1 MRTKIL
7 ALVMA
12 CVMALGCGVTAFAAE
27 PTTAD
32 AKQVD
37 INTAEAEIVEVPVT
51 VISVNSDSDEGVS
64 PANVGDS
71 TGEFAPG
78 NRGTITNCG
87 MNPTFKFWCE
97 GGSASTQVKFNVVTA
112 GGTSYGPYGPVKGD
126 GSNYATKEFYVLQGN
141 GTWTFT
147 VEVTGS
153 TDGLKCY
160 VQQIG

>member
-7 ALVMA
+7 ALAMA
-12 CVMALGCGVTAFAAE
+12 CVMMLGCGVTAFAAE
-27 PTTAD
+27 PSTAD
-32 AKQVD
+32 AEQVD

-51 VISVNSDSDEGVS
+51 VIPVNSDEDAGVA

-71 TGEFAPG
+71 TGAFAPG
-78 NRGTITNCG
+78 TRGTITNCG
-87 MNPTFKFWCE
+87 LNPTFKFWCE
-97 GGSASTQVKFNVVTA
+97 GGSANTQVKFNVVTS
-112 GGTSYGPYGPVKGD
+112 GGVSWGPFGPVKGN
-126 GSNYATKEFYVLQGN
+126 GSNYATKSFIVLQGN

-153 TDGLKCY
+153 TDGLRCY

>member
-27 PTTAD
+27 PNTAD
-32 AKQVD
+32 AGQVD
-37 INTAEAEIVEVPVT
+37 INTAEAEIVEVPIT
-51 VISVNSDSDEGVS
+51 VIPVDSSENAGVS
-64 PANVGDS
+64 PANVGDW
-71 TGEFAPG
+71 TGGFDPG
-78 NRGTITNCG
+78 NRGVIDNCG

-97 GGSASTQVKFNVVTA
+97 GGSASTQVKFDVVTA
-112 GGTSYGPYGPVKGD
+112 GGVTYGPYGPVKGD

-147 VEVTGS
+147 VRVTGS
-153 TDGLKCY
+153 TAGLKCY

>member
-12 CVMALGCGVTAFAAE
+12 CVMAIGCSVTAFAAE
-27 PTTAD
+27 PTTVD
-32 AKQVD
+32 AKQAD
-37 INTAEAEIVEVPVT
+37 INTAEAEIVEVPVV
-51 VISVNSDSDEGVS
+51 VIPVNSDDDAGVS
-64 PANVGDS
+64 PASVGDS
-71 TGEFAPG
+71 TGAFAPG

-87 MNPTFKFWCE
+87 MHPTFKFWCT
-97 GGSASTQVKFNVVTA
+97 GGSASTQVKFNVVTS

-126 GSNYATKEFYVLQGN
+126 GSNYATKDFYVLQGN

-153 TDGLKCY
+153 TAGLKCY

>member
-12 CVMALGCGVTAFAAE
+12 CVMALGCGTTAFAAE

-32 AKQVD
+32 AEQVD
-37 INTAEAEIVEVPVT
+37 VINSAEAEIVEVPVT
-51 VISVNSDSDEGVS
+51 FVPADAGIS
-64 PANVGDS
+64 PANVGDR
-71 TGEFAPG
+71 TAPFAPG
-78 NRGTITNCG
+78 NAGYITNCG
-87 MNPTFKFWCE
+87 NNPTFKFWAE
-97 GGSASTQVKFNVVTA
+97 GGSSSTQVKFRVVTS
-112 GGTSYGPYGPVKGD
+112 GGVSYGPFGPVKGD
-126 GSNYATKEFYVLQGN
+126 GSNYATKNFAVLQGN

-153 TDGLKCY
+153 TAGLRCY